1 MMAFSFVAAL
11 PSFSGGCTIYVQ
23 YNSPSKGL
31 GTLESVTASI
41 AGNKT
46 FTSTAY
52 EWESGASV
60 IIFGSFQNQELYLTL
75 KSIQFRHAQRPEPN

>member
-1 MMAFSFVAAL
+1 MMAFSFVAEL
-11 PSFSGGCTIYVQ
+11 IPISGGATVYVQ

-31 GTLESVTASI
+31 GTLESVTAS
-41 AGNKT
+41 NT

-60 IIFGSFQNQELYLTL
+60 IVFGSFQNQELYLTL
-75 KSIQFRHAQRPEPN
+75 KSIKFSHAQRPEPN